1 MPNPKTEKNR
11 ETRRCI
17 GEALLQLM
25 KEKSLEEIRITDIV
39 GMAHVSRMTYYK
51 YYDHKIEVLS
61 DYLDELV
68 LDIGG
73 FQEYDHILHSLRFF
87 GEHYEFA
94 EILLNA
100 NLYSVFIDAI
110 NRYMEKRAEEFRI
123 TKYELFYYGGALC
136 NVYMKWIEG
145 GRKETPEEIAQHIYH
160 FLKRRKR

>member
-61 DYLDELV
+61 DYLDELEQSA
-68 LDIGG
+68 LIELGDIMASYIMGALINQKITDYTLSG
-73 FQEYDHILHSLRFF
+73 SLFFSGYSEKEFNMDHVI
-87 GEHYEFA
+87 
-94 EILLNA
+94 
-100 NLYSVFIDAI
+100 ID
-110 NRYMEKRAEEFRI
+110 MQ
-123 TKYELFYYGGALC
+123 TKYGTLEVLYCRL
-136 NVYMKWIEG
+136 N
-145 GRKETPEEIAQHIYH
+145 Q
-160 FLKRRKR
+160 